1 MRNITTLLVMLLA
14 SRYDG
19 PKQASI
25 PDSIPPLPFPE
36 RIRLVEQFS
45 RIDDFDSGEEPDETQ
60 LKKLQR
66 HSSRKDYRRVLLQ
79 FFVRELG
86 HEIAFFQTIVLQE
99 QYRHLLVVTTD
110 EWLYSVSLKQCPEYK
125 GIWTVDIYGA
135 CLLVDEVLKH
145 LGN

>member
-14 SRYDG
+14 SRYDS

-25 PDSIPPLPFPE
+25 LDSTPPLPFPE

-45 RIDDFDSGEEPDETQ
+45 RIDDFDSGEEPDERQ
-60 LKKLQR
+60 LKELKR
-66 HSSRKDYRRVLLQ
+66 HSSRKDYRSVLLQ

-86 HEIAFFQTIVLQE
+86 HEIAFFQTIVQQE

-110 EWLYSVSLKQCPEYK
+110 EWLYSVSLKQWPEYK

-135 CLLVDEVLKH
+135 CLLVDEVLKQ